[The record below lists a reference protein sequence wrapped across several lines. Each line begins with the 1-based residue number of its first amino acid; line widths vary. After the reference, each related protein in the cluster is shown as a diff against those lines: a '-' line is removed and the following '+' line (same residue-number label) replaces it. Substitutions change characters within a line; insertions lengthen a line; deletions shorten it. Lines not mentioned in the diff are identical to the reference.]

1 MDDSGQQKTL
11 IVEKNLVE
19 DLDLDQFFA
28 VELCPICCSEITE
41 LVGNSRTIHPKS
53 KYDFLIKKCLKC
65 GHWFTDPTPEQNY
78 LLKLYSDYSLSV
90 YGEGWVNQI
99 TNKYLNHP
107 NYQELFSNNWILK
120 KECKTS
126 KKGNY
131 LEIGPG
137 GGEILKCFE
146 SLGWNC
152 YGVEPGRWVNG
163 NPKILHNF
171 SKLPTNILYDVI
183 VAEDVIEHVTNPLKM
198 ISELSKKLS
207 ANGRIYF
214 TFPNSESLRSKLRKT
229 SWRMVRPIG
238 HLHYFSFKSIS
249 IALYA
254 SNLKLC
260 NKSNYDLLYSRKY
273 LINEMK
279 SNLFKLNVKIIFSLI
294 ANLVISLICMLF
306 NSGDQWRI
314 TAVKR

>member
-1 MDDSGQQKTL
+1 M
-11 IVEKNLVE
+11 
-19 DLDLDQFFA
+19 
-28 VELCPICCSEITE
+28 
-41 LVGNSRTIHPKS
+41 
-53 KYDFLIKKCLKC
+53 
-65 GHWFTDPTPEQNY
+65 
-78 LLKLYSDYSLSV
+78 LKLYSDYSLSV

-207 ANGRIYF
+207 ATTIGLLGKKGSIKKIVDIPLSVQCKTTPEIQEAHRIIYHIIC
-214 TFPNSESLRSKLRKT
+214 EHVEKILMK
-229 SWRMVRPIG
+229 
-238 HLHYFSFKSIS
+238 
-249 IALYA
+249 
-254 SNLKLC
+254 
-260 NKSNYDLLYSRKY
+260 NKK
-273 LINEMK
+273 
-279 SNLFKLNVKIIFSLI
+279 
-294 ANLVISLICMLF
+294 
-306 NSGDQWRI
+306 
-314 TAVKR
+314 